1 VTDAP
6 AVKIISRSAGP
17 VEGYTTVNASVV
29 AGETGKFTIANF
41 LIGTPAEE
49 REIIAQ
55 SDARQA
61 LRHATK
67 AGQI

>member
-6 AVKIISRSAGP
+6 AVKIISRSAGL
-17 VEGYTTVNASVV
+17 VEGYTTVNASVA
-29 AGETGKFTIANF
+29 AGETGEFTIADF

-49 REIIAQ
+49 HEIIAQ

-67 AGQI
+67 AGQD